1 MRAEG
6 RVCGGGEAQH
16 HPRGPASP
24 LAAETCDALT
34 EMLQEEGDLSGAR
47 GGDLGHSL
55 RGGAMQAE
63 P

>member
-1 MRAEG
+1 MRRAGCAGEG
-6 RVCGGGEAQH
+6 GARH

-34 EMLQEEGDLSGAR
+34 EMPQEEGDLSGAR